1 MSAATAAADPAQ
13 RSPMRI
19 RHGVLAAALLAVAGL
34 RLATGDHL
42 WAAVL
47 GGAGLVE
54 LWLARRE
61 ARAVDS
67 PSATPAGPTARPD
80 REVLLRSRDAHARAA
95 RLWTVVTVTA
105 LAAAALLLVDGSVL
119 AAVLGGLA
127 LLGLQRTRRERRSV
141 DVLGRALG
149 TRPPEGSR

>member
-1 MSAATAAADPAQ
+1 MSAAAAASGATQ

-47 GGAGLVE
+47 GSAGMVE
-54 LWLARRE
+54 FWLARRE
-61 ARAVDS
+61 ARALDA
-67 PSATPAGPTARPD
+67 PMATPPGPAARPD
-80 REVLLRSRDAHARAA
+80 REVLVRSRAAHARAA
-95 RLWTVVTVTA
+95 RLWTVLTVTA

-141 DVLGRALG
+141 DVLDRALD